1 MKKRSRWLAFLL
13 AAAVSIGTLSGC
25 GGGGS
30 SAEPAAAESSEAAA
44 GESGSSEAADAG
56 SADTGAAADSTGYV
70 VPEEPV
76 TIKFLHKG
84 PEPEGWDAVYEKYLE
99 MTRDTLNIEL
109 DITWVEHADYKE
121 KLNLE
126 ITSGSEWDLVFDAS
140 WVQLRNLA
148 AEGYYADL
156 SSYFNNPEQYPGL
169 AAAFPAETMEANI
182 WFDSMCYIPL
192 FEVYGN
198 GIPCIWYR
206 LDWAKEWGIGTDGK
220 ITSYDEMEQYWQAA
234 KDAGIIPYGA
244 SQARGFFQQLS
255 LRGEAYP
262 GSAEAGLQQ
271 FSAGGLTIWT
281 YSKDNELLAY
291 AVEGSGDEAFAD
303 FPEGWQYD
311 FGVSRYETFAEWQ
324 EAGYIDP
331 DSLSCTDYNT
341 PFQSGLNASVVG
353 TLDDYV
359 EKMGYEDTL
368 GEGSIGFFVYVD
380 EIRNMEPGAIAVDY
394 SGNNGLAVPANSEK
408 IDYTMKFLDWLF
420 GSQEAHDLFQLGIEG
435 VDFVYGEEEGTYETL
450 TSYSADFGGYGWTWN
465 PTYALISTAYTD
477 EALAYRE
484 YEYDDSSFTS
494 MPILGFHFDT
504 TDPELSTAVA
514 QCNAVTSQVATVK
527 LHGIKTDGNGVT
539 YDTMADMLKANVDSA
554 MENGGQQVVDAL
566 VEQLTAFLATK

>member
-1 MKKRSRWLAFLL
+1 MKKRKWIAFMLT
-13 AAAVSIGTLSGC
+13 AAMVIGSLTAC
-25 GGGGS
+25 GS
-30 SAEPAAAESSEAAA
+30 SNTEDEGTSAPSSGTEDSAQ
-44 GESGSSEAADAG
+44 GETSGS
-56 SADTGAAADSTGYV
+56 ADSTGYV
-70 VPEEPV
+70 TPAEPV

-84 PEPEGWDAVYEKYLE
+84 PEPDGWDAVYEKYLE

-148 AEGYYADL
+148 PEGYYADL
-156 SSYFNNPEQYPGL
+156 SGYFNNSEEYPGL
-169 AAAFPAETMEANI
+169 AAAFSPETMESNI

-192 FEVYGN
+192 YEVYGN
-198 GIPCIWYR
+198 GIPVIWYR

-220 ITSYDEMEQYWQAA
+220 ISSYDEMEQYWQAA
-234 KDAGIIPYGA
+234 LDAGKIAYGA
-244 SQARGFFQQLS
+244 TQSRGFFQQLS
-255 LRGEAYP
+255 LRGEVYP

-271 FSAGGLTIWT
+271 FSSAGLTVWT
-281 YSKDNELLAY
+281 YTKDNELPAY

-311 FGVSRYETFAEWQ
+311 FGVDRYETFAKWQ

-331 DSLSCTDYNT
+331 DSLSCTDAST
-341 PFQSGLNASVVG
+341 PFESGLSASLVG
-353 TLDDYV
+353 TLDDYISMMDA
-359 EKMGYEDTL
+359 ENTL
-368 GEGSIGFFVYVD
+368 GEGAIGFFVYVD
-380 EIRNMEPGAIAVDY
+380 GIRNMEEGAIAVDY
-394 SGNNGLAVPANSEK
+394 SGNNGLCVPANSEK

-450 TSYSADFGGYGWTWN
+450 TNYSADFGGYGWTWN
-465 PTYALISTAYTD
+465 PTYALISTAYEED
-477 EALAYRE
+477 ALSYRQ
-484 YEYDDSSFTS
+484 YEYDETSFSSL
-494 MPILGFHFDT
+494 PILGFHFDT
-504 TDPELSTAVA
+504 TDVDLSTAVA
-514 QCNAVTSQVATVK
+514 QCKAVTDMVSVVK

-539 YDTMADMLKANVDSA
+539 YDTITDMLKANVESA

-566 VEQLTAFLATK
+566 IEQLEAFLATK

>member
-1 MKKRSRWLAFLL
+1 MLGKKGMKRLACSL
-13 AAAVSIGTLSGC
+13 AAVMAAGTLAAC
-25 GGGGS
+25 GGGS
-30 SAEPAAAESSEAAA
+30 EPAAANSNEEKAESAA
-44 GESGSSEAADAG
+44 GVQETGSTQEAESAG
-56 SADTGAAADSTGYV
+56 GYV

-84 PEPEGWDAVYEKYLE
+84 PKPDGWDAVYEKYLE
-99 MTRDTLNIEL
+99 ETKDTLNIEL
-109 DITWVEHADYKE
+109 DVTWVEHADYKE

-140 WVQLRNLA
+140 WVQLKNLA
-148 AEGYYADL
+148 PEGYYADL
-156 SSYFNNPEQYPGL
+156 SAYFNNPEEYPGL
-169 AAAFPAETMEANI
+169 AAAFSAETMESNI

-192 FEVYGN
+192 YEVYGN

-206 LDWAKEWGIGTDGK
+206 LDWAKEWGIGADGK
-220 ITSYDEMEQYWQAA
+220 IDSYDEMEQYWQAA
-234 KDAGIIPYGA
+234 LDAGKIAYGT
-244 SQARGFFQQLS
+244 SQSRGFFQQLS

-271 FSAGGLTIWT
+271 VSAGGLTVWT
-281 YSKDNELLAY
+281 YTKDNELLAY
-291 AVEGSGDEAFAD
+291 AVEGSGDEAFQN

-311 FGVSRYETFAEWQ
+311 FGAARYDKFAEWQ
-324 EAGYIDP
+324 DAGYIDP
-331 DSLSCTDYNT
+331 DSLSCTDYST
-341 PFQSGLNASVVG
+341 PFESGLSASIIG

-359 EKMGYEDTL
+359 EKKGYEKTL
-368 GEGSIGFFVYVD
+368 GEGTIGFFVYVD
-380 EIRNMEPGAIAVDY
+380 AVRNMEKGAIAVDY
-394 SGNNGLAVPANSEK
+394 AGNNGLCVPANSDK

-465 PTYALISTAYTD
+465 PHYALISAAYDD
-477 EALAYRE
+477 EALEYRK
-484 YEYDDSSFTS
+484 YEYDPETFTS
-494 MPILGFHFDT
+494 MPVLGFHFDT
-504 TDPELSTAVA
+504 TDVDLSTAVA
-514 QCNAVTSQVATVK
+514 QCKAVTDMVSTVK

-539 YDTMADMLKANVDSA
+539 YDTMAEMLKANTDSA